1 MKIGI
6 LGAGLTG
13 IASAL
18 RLAEV
23 GDVVVFEKNEMAGG
37 CLASKKYGSYALET
51 LYHHCFSGDT
61 ELFSL
66 MDDLD
71 LKEDLIWLKG
81 STGYYMNGKLHPLTT
96 PMEIFRYPCLSFFQK
111 VRLGMFVLSSRRIDM
126 AALDNITAKEYL
138 HEKVGEDI
146 YDAFFAP
153 LLASK
158 FGPMK
163 DDVSAAWLMS
173 RIAIRSDRGAEGER
187 LGYLKGG
194 WHRLVDSM
202 VDRLEASGVD
212 LRPSTPVNVLR
223 ISE

>member
-13 IASAL
+13 LASAL

-71 LKEDLIWLKG
+71 LKEDLI
-81 STGYYMNGKLHPLTT
+81 
-96 PMEIFRYPCLSFFQK
+96 
-111 VRLGMFVLSSRRIDM
+111 
-126 AALDNITAKEYL
+126 
-138 HEKVGEDI
+138 
-146 YDAFFAP
+146 
-153 LLASK
+153 
-158 FGPMK
+158 
-163 DDVSAAWLMS
+163 
-173 RIAIRSDRGAEGER
+173 
-187 LGYLKGG
+187 
-194 WHRLVDSM
+194 
-202 VDRLEASGVD
+202 
-212 LRPSTPVNVLR
+212 
-223 ISE
+223 